1 MKGAVQHRN
10 AARLGRHVRGARAT
24 ITAAVLAVLALLAFF
39 ALAAG
44 AEAADAATA
53 SDTVA
58 APAGAPLQQWAF
70 TVLLD
75 GKPIGTHRFTVASR
89 GDEREVSSNAR
100 FDVKVLF
107 VTAYRYNHQASER
120 WRGGCLASLAART
133 EAGGTTSVVSAG
145 DAPDDASSKAPR
157 EAAVGKASV
166 AGAAGLTVNGPQG
179 AQRLPGCVSTYA
191 YWDPA
196 LPQRTHLLN
205 PQTGKLDAVK
215 FEPAVAGTL
224 DVRGTATAA
233 RRVRLTSAEPPI
245 DLWYLP
251 SGAWVGLD
259 STVAGGR
266 KLSYRLAA
274 VPES

>member
-1 MKGAVQHRN
+1 MT
-10 AARLGRHVRGARAT
+10 GARSRRG
-24 ITAAVLAVLALLAFF
+24 TAGKSRSVRAGIAAMALAALALLAFLM
-39 ALAAG
+39 LAAV
-44 AEAADAATA
+44 AEAADTAA
-53 SDTVA
+53 S
-58 APAGAPLQQWAF
+58 PADPATRRWAF
-70 TVLLD
+70 DVLLD
-75 GKPIGTHRFTVASR
+75 GKPIGTHRFAVVSR
-89 GDEREVSSNAR
+89 GDEREVTSEAR

-107 VTAYRYNHQASER
+107 VNAYRYRHRATER
-120 WRGGCLASLAART
+120 WRGGCLVSLAART
-133 EAGGTTSVVSAG
+133 EAGGTTSVVT
-145 DAPDDASSKAPR
+145 
-157 EAAVGKASV
+157 
-166 AGAAGLTVNGPQG
+166 AGAASDDPTPAAGATGLAVVGPQG

-233 RRVRLTSAEPPI
+233 RRVRLTGAEPPI

-259 STVAGGR
+259 STVTGGR

-274 VPES
+274 ASEP

>member
-1 MKGAVQHRN
+1 MT
-10 AARLGRHVRGARAT
+10 GARSRRGTAGKSRSVRAG
-24 ITAAVLAVLALLAFF
+24 IAAVALAALALLAFLM
-39 ALAAG
+39 LAAV
-44 AEAADAATA
+44 AEAADTAA
-53 SDTVA
+53 S
-58 APAGAPLQQWAF
+58 PADPATRRWAF
-70 TVLLD
+70 DVLLD
-75 GKPIGTHRFTVASR
+75 GKPIGTHRFAVVSR
-89 GDEREVSSNAR
+89 GDERDVTSDAR

-107 VTAYRYNHQASER
+107 VNAYRYRHQATER

-145 DAPDDASSKAPR
+145 AEAADDEAGKAAREGATAKAP
-157 EAAVGKASV
+157 AALAV
-166 AGAAGLTVNGPQG
+166 AGPQG

-233 RRVRLTSAEPPI
+233 RRVRLTGAEPPI

-259 STVAGGR
+259 STVTGGR

-274 VPES
+274 APEP

>member
-1 MKGAVQHRN
+1 MTGAKPRHGGVARKGGSTRSVRARVATVAL
-10 AARLGRHVRGARAT
+10 AA
-24 ITAAVLAVLALLAFF
+24 LALLAFLM
-39 ALAAG
+39 LAAV
-44 AEAADAATA
+44 AQAADTAASPADPA
-53 SDTVA
+53 SR
-58 APAGAPLQQWAF
+58 QWAF
-70 TVLLD
+70 DVLLD
-75 GKPIGTHRFTVASR
+75 GKPIGTHRFAVVSR
-89 GDEREVSSNAR
+89 GDERDVTSEAR

-107 VTAYRYNHQASER
+107 VNAYRYRHQATER

-145 DAPDDASSKAPR
+145 AASDDQTP
-157 EAAVGKASV
+157 
-166 AGAAGLTVNGPQG
+166 AGATTLAVVGPQG
-179 AQRLPGCVSTYA
+179 TQRLPGCISTYA

-233 RRVRLTSAEPPI
+233 RRVRLTGAEPPI

-259 STVAGGR
+259 SNVTGGR

-274 VPES
+274 APEP